1 MIIYINEIIIIKQ
14 FLYNKTNIKMT
25 DIYLEFIKIKNNNNY
40 NIFFNTWLNLYKF
53 FLFLDLD
60 NEIFLNIAG
69 IKLVPIGKRLSI
81 PKLTNVSMIKWIW
94 VYLYTAQKQ
103 PK

>member
-40 NIFFNTWLNLYKF
+40 NIFFNT
-53 FLFLDLD
+53 
-60 NEIFLNIAG
+60 
-69 IKLVPIGKRLSI
+69 
-81 PKLTNVSMIKWIW
+81 
-94 VYLYTAQKQ
+94 
-103 PK
+103 